1 MARLHASGRLDKSFG
16 KRGWFFDA
24 QERAELFC
32 MAQKSNGDFEVGG
45 AVLPMRRYTAI
56 LATIGPNGTGSIT
69 IPNVD
74 PFPPPEN
81 PVYGIAVLSDT
92 QRVWAGK
99 SDVIEG
105 DPSGNR
111 GFQPTNLGAE
121 AGVSDIVVQPDGK
134 AVMLMYGSASFSLTR
149 VNPDGS
155 LDGTFGNRGMSKASL
170 ADTGELDRQVKYAQ
184 ELILLPDGR
193 ILAAGTVNSVSH
205 SPSHG
210 MVVARFGADGRL
222 DSTFGKG
229 GFSIVNSVSDD
240 FYLTHT
246 RVAVDGKIVIAG
258 GEIMAFPG
266 IARLGAYGL
275 LDASFAGDGFI
286 SDYEFTDVLCEVDLA
301 LGEYLSD
308 VAVSADGSMVLSGWL
323 RNDTGMYSMRLS
335 NAGTL
340 DPSFADHGVRLALE
354 DPLGKMQRDGT
365 FLDNRS
371 KTSIDLVHHHA
382 DGSPDPAFGVGG
394 HAKLDLPGTVTIRE
408 IQTQGDAKIIVAGMV
423 KDSAGA
429 QSVFVA
435 RFNSNGAIDTSF
447 GGADGWDSA
456 AVGAKDVI
464 SRVQLSANAA
474 TFVVQRV
481 SDSPVQS
488 FVALRFGL

>member
-1 MARLHASGRLDKSFG
+1 
-16 KRGWFFDA
+16 
-24 QERAELFC
+24 

-99 SDVIEG
+99 SDEIEG

-258 GEIMAFPG
+258 GEIRVRDQLP
-266 IARLGAYGL
+266 L
-275 LDASFAGDGFI
+275 LADVQRAQQLDVGRELIDRVVGHQIAGDEDGLR
-286 SDYEFTDVLCEVDLA
+286 DGDGRA
-301 LGEYLSD
+301 G
-308 VAVSADGSMVLSGWL
+308 ADGRCRPGQ
-323 RNDTGMYSMRLS
+323 
-335 NAGTL
+335 
-340 DPSFADHGVRLALE
+340 P
-354 DPLGKMQRDGT
+354 
-365 FLDNRS
+365 
-371 KTSIDLVHHHA
+371 
-382 DGSPDPAFGVGG
+382 PA
-394 HAKLDLPGTVTIRE
+394 
-408 IQTQGDAKIIVAGMV
+408 
-423 KDSAGA
+423 AGA
-429 QSVFVA
+429 QLVQGAHVVDGDLVGHAAGVA
-435 RFNSNGAIDTSF
+435 DVNV
-447 GGADGWDSA
+447 GADEERHVELV
-456 AVGAKDVI
+456 VGGRAHGYSHQEQQSHCDAKFVHGP
-464 SRVQLSANAA
+464 LSLS
-474 TFVVQRV
+474 Q
-481 SDSPVQS
+481 Q
-488 FVALRFGL
+488 VAGTVLRFFHRIAIFSFPSPRPWTRDAYSTTTSR